1 VWESRILK
9 LGDDTVLVECGP
21 MRMFISAYDESG
33 PKPESCVLAAEE
45 SIKNLESVARNLQS
59 IKKPYSRINAVSE
72 PLHKT
77 MLEAVKLVGDADL
90 TPMAAI
96 AGTLAEATADFLTRF
111 GLAKIIVNN
120 GGDIAVRLAENAEIT
135 IGIRPDIA
143 TQEIAA
149 KISLSGSMKIGGICT
164 SGLGGRSFTRGIAS
178 AATIF
183 ASKAAIADAAAT
195 AVANAT
201 YLQVPAVTR
210 IKAEL
215 IDPDTDL
222 QGVEV
227 TKEVGDLSPAEI
239 DLALENGL
247 KRSEELVDAGVI
259 FGAVIAVKSHVRAT
273 GRVGGML
280 EFI

>member
-1 VWESRILK
+1 VWESRISK

-21 MRMFISAYDESG
+21 MRVFISAYDESG
-33 PKPESCVLAAEE
+33 PKPQSCVLAAEE

-59 IKKPYSRINAVSE
+59 IKKPYSRINSVSE

-96 AGTLAEATADFLTRF
+96 AGTLADAAADFLTRF
-111 GLAKIIVNN
+111 GLTKIMVNN
-120 GGDIAVRLAENAEIT
+120 GGDVAVRLAENAEIS
-135 IGIRPDIA
+135 IGIRPDIS
-143 TQEIAA
+143 TQDIVA
-149 KISLSGSMKIGGICT
+149 KIRLSGTMKIGGICT

-201 YLQVPAVTR
+201 YTACPAVTR
-210 IKAEL
+210 IRAEF

-227 TKEVGDLSPAEI
+227 TKEVGYLSPAEI

-259 FGAVIAVKSHVRAT
+259 FGAIIAVKSLIKAT
-273 GRVGGML
+273 EQIEGML